1 MNQSTIKPSSRIG
14 SYIQLL
20 KKLYPWGIL
29 IAILCAVFVVRFVAL
44 NRYTAPSSHD
54 YGYQLSMVHALH
66 GKDVTGFGL
75 RVPPLYFNFLD
86 FFLAFLPV
94 FVALKAS
101 ASLASTIIAI
111 PFFFIARTLTK
122 RDDVALLLTLLFT
135 IAEGYSEMIAWGGIP
150 NLFGIF
156 FMLWSIYF
164 TIVAM
169 EKNSKKVATFAGISL
184 SLVVGT
190 HHLTSFYY
198 LIVIGLFTVL
208 LLAFRRRK
216 AFHTLKLLFLVLFIG
231 ALFSLPYLSIYISV
245 YTSRAETV
253 LEFNIYQCLH
263 VLFAEG
269 LGAIGFMFK
278 GALVVWAIVAVLGF
292 LELSSRKPR
301 AIESLPLYVSSFA
314 LACFVLMFLI
324 SEHPTRPL
332 YFLYIPILIAFGLF
346 LSNQLRQMG
355 NRPSHVR
362 LLFLAFLVFI
372 SSFFVLSSYCRL
384 TSAIDYYHELHNEA
398 IRALDWVR
406 KNTTPDAVFAVYD
419 TPMRPSSR
427 WGWWVEGYAERKAF
441 MVGDLKFFIYESERQ
456 QVDAANKIFSGH
468 HVIDNGYIRVCESFP
483 VATINPEIS
492 VNLGTKFQNV
502 LFFTDSNITSE
513 NLSRYIENGT
523 IDSDV
528 TNQKATMTYSY
539 MRNLTMLHRTVELN
553 AGKPYVDVIY
563 DVALP
568 NSTENEF
575 RVWAWKSFTVL
586 AVDSPYLEYT
596 EETAT
601 VVWTLKDNYGE
612 FINVN
617 VTLFETNGSMNISLA
632 SPLSNLDAIKSAPA
646 AVFTFNTT
654 DENLYIKMRVAV
666 TPKITPMT
674 TEVRYFNAYE
684 LAEFYGIDY
693 ILLDRRMLKN
703 ATRCEGWW
711 GEFDKQRLEQV
722 FRNEKEDEGTLI
734 LEVLP

>member
-1 MNQSTIKPSSRIG
+1 MYQSTIKPSSQIS

-20 KKLYPWGIL
+20 KKLHPWGIL

-75 RVPPLYFNFLD
+75 RVPPLYFYFLD
-86 FFLAFLPV
+86 LLLAFLPV

-101 ASLASTIIAI
+101 ASFASTIIAI
-111 PFFFIARTLTK
+111 PFFFIVRTLTK

-169 EKNSKKVATFAGISL
+169 EKDSKKFAAFAGISL

-198 LIVIGLFTVL
+198 LIVIGLFTAL
-208 LLAFRRRK
+208 LLALRRRK
-216 AFHTLKLLFLVLFIG
+216 AFHTLKLLFLVFFIG
-231 ALFSLPYLSIYISV
+231 ALFSLPYLPIYTSV
-245 YTSRAETV
+245 YMSRAQTV
-253 LEFNIYQCLH
+253 LGFNLYQCLR

-301 AIESLPLYVSSFA
+301 SVEFSPIYVSSFA
-314 LACFVLMFLI
+314 IVCFVLMFLI

-332 YFLYIPILIAFGLF
+332 YFLYIPILLAFSMF
-346 LSNQLRQMG
+346 LSNQLGQIG
-355 NRPSHVR
+355 KRPSRVR
-362 LLFLAFLVFI
+362 LLFLAFLVLI
-372 SSFFVLSSYCRL
+372 SSFLVLSSYWRL
-384 TSAIDYYHELHNEA
+384 TSAIDYYHELHDEA

-406 KNTTPDAVFAVYD
+406 TNTTPDAVFAVYD
-419 TPMRPSSR
+419 SPMRPSSR
-427 WGWWVEGYAERKAF
+427 WSWWIEGYAERKAF

-456 QVDAANKIFSGH
+456 QVDVANKIFSGH
-468 HVIDNGYIRVCESFP
+468 HVVDNGYIRVCDAFP
-483 VATINPEIS
+483 VVTINPEIL

-502 LFFTDSNITSE
+502 LFFTDSNITSA
-513 NLSRYIENGT
+513 NVPRYIENGT
-523 IDSDV
+523 IHRDV
-528 TNQKATMTYSY
+528 TNQKATITYSY
-539 MRNLTMLHRTVELN
+539 MKNLTKLHRTVELN
-553 AGKPYVDVIY
+553 AGKPYLDVIY
-563 DVALP
+563 NVTLAD
-568 NSTENEF
+568 STLDKF
-575 RVWAWKSFTVL
+575 RVWVWKSFTVL
-586 AVDSPYLEYT
+586 AVDAPYLEYT
-596 EETAT
+596 EEATT

-612 FINVN
+612 LISVT
-617 VTLFETNGSMNISLA
+617 VTLFETNGNMNISLA
-632 SPLSNLDAIKSAPA
+632 SPWRNLTATRSAPA
-646 AVFTFNTT
+646 AIFTFNASKK
-654 DENLYIKMRVAV
+654 NLYIKMRVTV
-666 TPKITPMT
+666 EPKITPIT
-674 TEVRYFNAYE
+674 TDVRYFNAYE
-684 LAEFYGIDY
+684 LMEYYGIDY
-693 ILLDRRMLKN
+693 ILLDKRMLKN
-703 ATRCEGWW
+703 ADRCEGWW
-711 GEFDKQRLEQV
+711 GEFDKQRLEPV
-722 FRNEKEDEGTLI
+722 FRNEKEDKGTLI